1 MAAARQHP
9 RLHRMA
15 LTALPAEALE
25 RLARLECDG
34 HPVLSVYFDLD
45 PSRFPTPVERDTEL
59 SALLSRAGAHDADAK
74 RARQAVQEHPELV
87 HGASGIAVFSCAA
100 TGALEI
106 LPLPGPVEP
115 LAIVDAVPWLEPLAA
130 MVATGD
136 WGVVVISRRAARL
149 FRGGPDGL
157 VQFAA
162 VEDELHPRHSQ
173 GGMSQARFQRGIE
186 QQVAEHARHTAE
198 LLLRAHRRRSF
209 DHLAIVAA
217 DELWPVVEASL
228 PRDLQDRVAGVI
240 RSDLERAPAE
250 EIVRA
255 VSPVL
260 EAAEHERERALV
272 SRLEDALGTGGPAVV
287 GLDEVLAS
295 LREQRVETLLLADQ
309 GSLTAGLCT
318 RCGRLHASSEGR
330 CGDDGEPLSPV
341 DAVEHLIALAAQ
353 QSSVE
358 VAVLAHES
366 DALLAHG
373 QIAAL
378 LRW

>member
-186 QQVAEHARHTAE
+186 QQVAEHVRRATE
-198 LLLRAHRRRSF
+198 LLLRAHQRRPF
-209 DHLAIVAA
+209 EQLAIVAS
-217 DELWPVVEASL
+217 DELWPVVEADL
-228 PRDLQDRVAGVI
+228 HRDLRDRVAGVI
-240 RSDLERAPAE
+240 RQDLEHATVEGIA
-250 EIVRA
+250 RA
-255 VSPVL
+255 VSPVV
-260 EAAEHERERALV
+260 EAAERERERTLI
-272 SRLEDALGTGGPAVV
+272 SRLENALGTGGPAAA

-295 LREQRVETLLLADQ
+295 LREQRVELLLLADQ
-309 GSLTAGLCT
+309 TSLTAGLCA
-318 RCGRLHASSEGR
+318 RCGRLSPSSDDR
-330 CGDDGEPLSPV
+330 CADDGEPLIPV
-341 DAVEHLIALAAQ
+341 DAGEHILALAAQ
-353 QSSVE
+353 HSIG
-358 VAVLAHES
+358 VAVLRHES
-366 DALLAHG
+366 EALLVHG

>member
-1 MAAARQHP
+1 
-9 RLHRMA
+9 MA
-15 LTALPAEALE
+15 LAALPAEALE

-45 PSRFPTPVERDTEL
+45 PSRFPTPAERDTEL

-87 HGASGIAVFSCAA
+87 HGASGIAIFSCAA

-136 WGVVVISRRAARL
+136 WGVAVISRRAARL

-186 QQVAEHARHTAE
+186 QQVAEHVRHATE
-198 LLLRAHRRRSF
+198 LLLRAHQRRPF
-209 DHLAIVAA
+209 EQLAIVAS
-217 DELWPVVEASL
+217 DELWPVVEADL
-228 PRDLQDRVAGVI
+228 HRDLRDRVAGVI
-240 RSDLERAPAE
+240 RQDLEHATVEGIA
-250 EIVRA
+250 RA
-255 VSPVL
+255 VSPVVD
-260 EAAEHERERALV
+260 AAERERERTLI
-272 SRLEDALGTGGPAVV
+272 SRLEDALGTGGPAAA

-295 LREQRVETLLLADQ
+295 LREQRVELLLLADQ
-309 GSLTAGLCT
+309 TSLTAGLCA
-318 RCGRLHASSEGR
+318 RCGRLSPSSDDR
-330 CGDDGEPLSPV
+330 CADDGEPLIPV
-341 DAVEHLIALAAQ
+341 DAGEHILALAAQ
-353 QSSVE
+353 HSIG
-358 VAVLAHES
+358 VAVLRHES
-366 DALLAHG
+366 EALLVHG